1 MDVVEVQV
9 TTNQL
14 VRWPGSMGKPHQ
26 TIDQIV
32 RHCGRRR
39 SYADRS
45 LYTGTYV
52 GF

>member
-1 MDVVEVQV
+1 MVAVQA
-9 TTNQL
+9 TINQL
-14 VRWPGSMGKPHQ
+14 VRWLESMGKPHQ

-32 RHCGRRR
+32 YHCGRLR